1 MKQPDTAALRERL
14 TSFTPERE
22 LEENMQKLERLLQ
35 ETAHVIDV
43 TREMLQEISAA
54 KKEIHGIH
62 MDLMHTV
69 RQERDVCDDLS
80 VAKKSADNI
89 ADEICGAV
97 IDTMRNTVIKAK
109 LDTGELEKLRQYTAA
124 HIKAEEELLE
134 NHRIKLARHLRG
146 NDGVWLSTRWLVY
159 TIITVVILFSTVIL
173 WAVL

>member
-22 LEENMQKLERLLQ
+22 LEENMRKLERLLQ
-35 ETAHVIDV
+35 ETARVIDV
-43 TREMLQEISAA
+43 TREMLQEISAV

-97 IDTMRNTVIKAK
+97 IDTLRNTVIKAK
-109 LDTGELEKLRQYTAA
+109 LDPGEQEKLQQYTAA
-124 HIKAEEELLE
+124 HIKAERELLE
-134 NHRIKLARHLRG
+134 NHRIKSSPSCQLL
-146 NDGVWLSTRWLVY
+146 DCS
-159 TIITVVILFSTVIL
+159 IIPTNTNIVNRFSLFS
-173 WAVL
+173 

>member
-1 MKQPDTAALRERL
+1 MKQPDTAVLRERL
-14 TSFTPERE
+14 ASFTPERE

-35 ETAHVIDV
+35 KTAHVIDV

-89 ADEICGAV
+89 VDEICGAV

-109 LDTGELEKLRQYTAA
+109 LDTGELKKLQQYTAA
-124 HIKAEEELLE
+124 HIKAEKELLE
-134 NHRIKLARHLRG
+134 NQRIKLARQLRS
-146 NDGVWLSTRWLVY
+146 NDGVWLSTRWIIY
-159 TIITVVILFSTVIL
+159 IMSTIVILFGAVII
-173 WAVL
+173 WAIW

>member
-1 MKQPDTAALRERL
+1 MKQPDTAELRERL
-14 TSFTPERE
+14 ASFTPEKE
-22 LEENMQKLERLLQ
+22 LEENTRKLEGLLQ
-35 ETAHVIDV
+35 GTARVIDV

>member
-14 TSFTPERE
+14 ASFTPEGE
-22 LEENMQKLERLLQ
+22 LEENKRKLEGLLQ
-35 ETAHVIDV
+35 ETVRVIDV
-43 TREMLQEISAA
+43 TRELLQEISAA
-54 KKEIHGIH
+54 KKEIYGIH

-80 VAKKSADNI
+80 AAKKSADNI

-109 LDTGELEKLRQYTAA
+109 LDMGELDKLQQYTAA
-124 HIKAEEELLE
+124 HIKAEKELLE
-134 NHRIKLARHLRG
+134 NHRIKLARHLRS

-159 TIITVVILFSTVIL
+159 TIISLVILFSAVII

>member
-1 MKQPDTAALRERL
+1 MKQPDTAELRERL
-14 TSFTPERE
+14 ASFTPERE
-22 LEENMQKLERLLQ
+22 LEVNMQKLERLLQ

-89 ADEICGAV
+89 ADEICGVV

-109 LDTGELEKLRQYTAA
+109 LDTGELEKLQQYTAA
-124 HIKAEEELLE
+124 HIKAEKELLE
-134 NHRIKLARHLRG
+134 NQRIKLARQLRS
-146 NDGVWLSTRWLVY
+146 NDGVWLSTRWIIY
-159 TIITVVILFSTVIL
+159 IMSTIVILFGAVII